1 MRRIHVIAAVIRDAQ
16 NRILIAKRPDH
27 AHQGGLWE
35 FPGGKVEEGE
45 TRRDGLG
52 RELLE
57 ELGVT
62 VTQARPL
69 LDIRH
74 DYPDKSVRLDVW
86 LVTGFEG
93 EAHGAEGQP
102 VRWVSAA
109 ELDDYAFPAAN
120 APIVRAA
127 QLPERYLIT
136 PDVADEAEL
145 FAGLERAREAGI
157 RLVQL
162 RQTGMNEVSY
172 QAVAQR
178 VLERFGG
185 DFLWMMKGDV
195 PPEWPG
201 AGWHLTSRQL
211 REMWNRHTQ
220 VQAAGTLGPGAGLL
234 QKELAADSQPGA
246 APSPRWHPQDSCKP
260 DPLPPRSLLAASCHN
275 AEELKMATDLGVDFV
290 TLSPINPTASHPD
303 AQPLGWERAGELI
316 DSVTMP
322 VYLLGGL
329 SAEDL
334 PEAFEA
340 GAQGVAGIRQLWS

>member
-35 FPGGKVEEGE
+35 FPGGKVEDGE

-57 ELGVT
+57 ELGIT

-86 LVTGFEG
+86 LVTGFDG

-102 VRWVSAA
+102 VRWVAAA
-109 ELDDYAFPAAN
+109 ELDEYQFPAAN

-145 FAGLERAREAGI
+145 FAGLERAREADI

-162 RQTGMNEVSY
+162 RQTGMSEAVY
-172 QAVAQR
+172 QALAKR
-178 VLERFGG
+178 VLERFGH
-185 DFLWMMKGDV
+185 DFQWMLKGDA
-195 PPEWPG
+195 PPALPG

-211 REMWNRHTQ
+211 REMWGRHTQ
-220 VQAAGTLGPGAGLL
+220 GQAAGTLGPGAGLL
-234 QKELAADSQPGA
+234 QNEVAAGSPVGA
-246 APSPRWHPQDSCKP
+246 APSPRWRPQDSCKQ
-260 DPLPPRSLLAASCHN
+260 DSLPPRSLLAASCHN

-303 AQPLGWERAGELI
+303 APPLGWERAKELI

-329 SAEDL
+329 SAHEL

-340 GAQGVAGIRQLWS
+340 GAQGVAGIRQLWG

>member
-35 FPGGKVEEGE
+35 FPGGKVEEAE

-57 ELGVT
+57 ELGIAVT
-62 VTQARPL
+62 EARPL

-86 LVTGFEG
+86 LVTGFDG

-102 VRWVSAA
+102 VRWVAAA
-109 ELDDYAFPAAN
+109 ELDEYAFPAAN

-145 FAGLERAREAGI
+145 FAGLERARDADI
-157 RLVQL
+157 RMVQL
-162 RQTGMNEVSY
+162 RQTGMDDAAY
-172 QAVAQR
+172 QALARR
-178 VLERFGG
+178 VLEAFGG
-185 DFLWMMKGDV
+185 DFQWMLKGDTSPV
-195 PPEWPG
+195 WPG

-211 REMWNRHTQ
+211 RTMWT
-220 VQAAGTLGPGAGLL
+220 V
-234 QKELAADSQPGA
+234 
-246 APSPRWHPQDSCKP
+246 HPQDSNRP
-260 DPLPPRSLLAASCHN
+260 DSPNPLLAASCHN
-275 AEELKMATDLGVDFV
+275 AEELKMAADLGVDFV
-290 TLSPINPTASHPD
+290 TLSPINSTASHPD
-303 AQPLGWERAGELI
+303 AQPLGWERARELV
-316 DSVTMP
+316 DSVNMP

-329 SAEDL
+329 SADELQD
-334 PEAFEA
+334 AFEA
-340 GAQGVAGIRQLWS
+340 GAQGIAGIRQLWG